1 MESGNGLV
9 SYVVTILVIQHEQYF
24 SCYLASIRMENLL
37 CRLLPLLVQM
47 SNIEQNGLHGK
58 SKNRENWAINLGGL
72 FNLVKG
78 CESWGWDCPSGW
90 DLA

>member
-1 MESGNGLV
+1 
-9 SYVVTILVIQHEQYF
+9 
-24 SCYLASIRMENLL
+24 
-37 CRLLPLLVQM
+37 M
-47 SNIEQNGLHGK
+47 SNVEQNGLHGK